1 MINYKNTFIKSF
13 LFCAIIFLFSSESLV
28 AQSNISKDERMKWWR
43 EAKFGMFIHFGTYAQ
58 WGGVYHGHKQARGGA
73 EWIMN
78 RAKIPVQ
85 EYIDTAKNFNPTKYD
100 ADAWA
105 KMAKDA
111 GMKYLVITTKHH
123 DGLALFETKTSKWN
137 TLEATQYGKDLI
149 KPLAEACKKYGLKL
163 GFYYSQSQDWV
174 NPGGATS
181 RKEMFEGWPNPDS
194 TKINAYTA
202 ANKGS
207 WDPIQRSKSFDD
219 YINDIAVPQVK
230 ELLTNYGE
238 VAVLWWD
245 TPMGIT
251 DEQATKLQ
259 DVLKLQP
266 NLITNDRLKRPNF
279 PGDTKTPEQKIP
291 TREELDGKD
300 WESCMTMNKSW
311 GYNSWDTNWKSPAT
325 LIRNLI
331 ETTSK
336 GGNYLLNIGPKPD
349 GSFPEESVTRLK
361 EVGDWMRINKEAIYE
376 TKANPFKEVA
386 WGNVTAKQDGKHT
399 ILYLFGNDASKSIY
413 IDLPELSN
421 KVVAANYLVDGEK
434 VSFKKVKNGYT
445 FEAGKVKNPH
455 VTVVKV
461 KVKGVVNPQDFK
473 GGKMRTGELD

>member
-1 MINYKNTFIKSF
+1 MSHYRNFIIRSF
-13 LFCAIIFLFSSESLV
+13 LLCSVIYLLFSVSVSGQGVLT
-28 AQSNISKDERMKWWR
+28 KDERMKWWR

-58 WGGVYHGHKQARGGA
+58 WGGIYHGHKQARGGA

-85 EYIDTAKNFNPTKYD
+85 EYIDTAKNFNPTKYN

-111 GMKYLVITTKHH
+111 GMKYLIVTTKHH
-123 DGLALFETKTSKWN
+123 DGLALFKTNASKWN
-137 TLEATQYGKDLI
+137 TIEATKYGEDII

-181 RKEMFEGWPNPDS
+181 RKEMHEGWPNPDS
-194 TKINAYTA
+194 AKVNAYTA

-207 WDPIQRSKSFDD
+207 WDPLQRTKSFDD

-238 VAVLWWD
+238 IAVLWWD

-266 NLITNDRLKRPNF
+266 NIITNDRLKRPNF

-311 GYNSWDTNWKSPAT
+311 GYNSWDTNWKSSAI
-325 LIRNLI
+325 LIKNLI

-376 TKANPFKEVA
+376 TKANPFNEVA

-399 ILYLFGNDASKSIY
+399 ILYLFVNSSTPNLNL
-413 IDLPELSN
+413 DLPELNN
-421 KVVAANYLVDGEK
+421 KVIEASYLADGEK
-434 VSFKKVKNGYT
+434 VSFKKVNKGYN
-445 FEAGKVKNPH
+445 FKVNYLKDSN

-461 KVKGVVNPQDFK
+461 KVRGNIKPVKFDGD
-473 GGKMRTGELD
+473 KMKTGELD